1 MDGRLVFPVSNACI
15 GRSEIKRSRRLQREE
30 VCGFF
35 MKYDFSL
42 SVQRLL
48 FAFLQ
53 EGKGLFQAF
62 VCHEE
67 MLHE

>member
-1 MDGRLVFPVSNACI
+1 MEGLCFLCQTLVLD
-15 GRSEIKRSRRLQREE
+15 SEIKRSRRLQREE

-53 EGKGLFQAF
+53 EGKSLFQAF